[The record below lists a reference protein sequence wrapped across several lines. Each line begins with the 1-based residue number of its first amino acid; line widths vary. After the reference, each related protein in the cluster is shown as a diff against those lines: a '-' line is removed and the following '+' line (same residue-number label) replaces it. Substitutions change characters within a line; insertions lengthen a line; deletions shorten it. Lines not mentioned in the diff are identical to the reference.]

1 MVGTVRT
8 TATVLSLASA
18 PLKTPWMNA
27 TISPQCGTPM
37 TITFAMSIA
46 VVAVLAPTMNS
57 LRPTMWQVVTVA
69 KITASTAL
77 ESPRIKPRIFY
88 FCLKK
93 HLTSA
98 PGCGII
104 IVGRAG
110 PGRRPGTEFP
120 IGTPYGK
127 ILREKVSPRICTQ
140 SPENPNPPIGPPYAD
155 RVYFKFPIGP
165 HIWPHCGPKIGFD
178 LPREQIK
185 TPLHMPLACL

>member
-1 MVGTVRT
+1 
-8 TATVLSLASA
+8 
-18 PLKTPWMNA
+18 
-27 TISPQCGTPM
+27 M
-37 TITFAMSIA
+37 TITSAMSIA
-46 VVAVLAPTMNS
+46 VAVALVPTMSNS
-57 LRPTMWQVVTVA
+57 RPTMWQVVTVA
-69 KITASTAL
+69 KITASIAL
-77 ESPRIKPRIFY
+77 ENPRINPRIFY

-127 ILREKVSPRICTQ
+127 ILRAKVDLHIAPPV
-140 SPENPNPPIGPPYAD
+140 PEN
-155 RVYFKFPIGP
+155 PIGP

-178 LPREQIK
+178 LSREQIK

>member
-1 MVGTVRT
+1 MVGTVRI
-8 TATVLSLASA
+8 TATVLSLASV

-27 TISPQCGTPM
+27 TTSPQCGTPM
-37 TITFAMSIA
+37 MTTSATSI
-46 VVAVLAPTMNS
+46 VVAVVLALMMNS
-57 LRPTMWQVVTVA
+57 SRLMMWQVVTVA

-77 ESPRIKPRIFY
+77 ESPRINPRIFY

-127 ILREKVSPRICTQ
+127 ILRAKVDLHIAPSV
-140 SPENPNPPIGPPYAD
+140 PENPIGS
-155 RVYFKFPIGP
+155 

-185 TPLHMPLACL
+185 TPLNMPLACL

>member
-1 MVGTVRT
+1 MVGTVHT
-8 TATVLSLASA
+8 TATVLSLASV

-27 TISPQCGTPM
+27 MTLQSCGTPM
-37 TITFAMSIA
+37 TTTFAMSIA
-46 VVAVLAPTMNS
+46 VAVALAPMMSNS
-57 LRPTMWQVVTVA
+57 QPTMWQVVTVA

-104 IVGRAG
+104 IVGGAG

-120 IGTPYGK
+120 IG
-127 ILREKVSPRICTQ
+127 
-140 SPENPNPPIGPPYAD
+140 PPICNFFEGKCSPSICHQFPGNPA
-155 RVYFKFPIGP
+155 FPIGP

-185 TPLHMPLACL
+185 TPLNMPLACL